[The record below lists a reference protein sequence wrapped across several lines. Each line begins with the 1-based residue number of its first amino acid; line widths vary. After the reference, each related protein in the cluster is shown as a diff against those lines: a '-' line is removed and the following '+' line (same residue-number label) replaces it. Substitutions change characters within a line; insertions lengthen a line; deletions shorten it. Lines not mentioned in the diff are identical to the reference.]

1 MCYWVQACVVKVLL
15 NLIRRNF
22 ALKCQPKEAA
32 CLPFEIF
39 NLQLH
44 QHCTARMAGVANVS
58 PRSCV
63 IMSIKPTFP
72 VLQSFFLMLPP
83 VWQTVRWK
91 QHNNDGQSGR
101 SWRCWRLLS
110 LSAGFIKVTPHCFS
124 VFLRDDTGAGMLENQ
139 QHQSASV
146 WELIYDFT
154 LATSVLAFVWFVGFI
169 SMGIN

>member
-15 NLIRRNF
+15 NLIRRNV

-39 NLQLH
+39 
-44 QHCTARMAGVANVS
+44 ANVS

-63 IMSIKPTFP
+63 IMSIKPTLP
-72 VLQSFFLMLPP
+72 VLQSFFLMLPL
-83 VWQTVRWK
+83 VWQTIRWK

-139 QHQSASV
+139 QHQSAAV

-154 LATSVLAFVWFVGFI
+154 LATSMPAFVWFVGFI